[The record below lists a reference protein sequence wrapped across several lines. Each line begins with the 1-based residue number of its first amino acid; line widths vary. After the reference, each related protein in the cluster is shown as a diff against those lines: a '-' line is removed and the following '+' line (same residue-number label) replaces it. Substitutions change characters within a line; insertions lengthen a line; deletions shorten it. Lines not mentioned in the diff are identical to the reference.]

1 MNTAINANWF
11 IRGFKTLTLW
21 RKEILF
27 GVGSANVLK
36 LSFLK
41 TGCRCSGQVSSQR
54 NPSTVGDP
62 HETHASSCEGN
73 VWLSWLWPQISSLL
87 SPTKQR
93 CCWNIGLRPGA
104 TSRDSK
110 LYDDCMLNHCVGLS
124 ASLPALHSQVKAT
137 LPTPADTLE
146 HRIKPG
152 DWVVSKDFRRTH
164 WKQRRFTG
172 PF

>member
-1 MNTAINANWF
+1 MPI
-11 IRGFKTLTLW
+11 GLS
-21 RKEILF
+21 ED
-27 GVGSANVLK
+27 LK
-36 LSFLK
+36 LSTCEGKKYCLVLVQQMCWSCPSSKQDAGAVAKFLLREILPRWGIPTK
-41 TGCRCSGQVSSQR
+41 LMR
-54 NPSTVGDP
+54 P
-62 HETHASSCEGN
+62 SCEGN
-73 VWLSWLWPQISSLL
+73 VWFSWLWPQISSLL